1 MGAAKPLVERGFQAV
16 IVSARATFGSDGPF
30 NPFLCEREDGLDVL
44 DWVVK
49 QPWAGESIVLVGAS
63 YVGYTQWSVV
73 DAVPPQ
79 VKAMVPVVSNATF
92 AMAFNREGGFA
103 LETPFTWVVQ
113 VERQERKFANVR
125 NALDEREILQAM
137 RTLPLGQAD
146 VGLLGHRNS
155 YFQNVLDHDGDGP
168 FWQAADHVDKVADIT
183 VPASLVGGWYHLFLP
198 NQLRDFQT
206 LRRTAPD
213 TPHRVTIGPWA
224 HWAMAM
230 DGLATREALEWG
242 LAVAKGEAP
251 PERAPVRLFVMGE
264 DRWRDFP
271 AWPPPGYEPQ
281 RFHLQPGG
289 TLATDLATDLPAD
302 STPDDYQ
309 YDPAD
314 PTPAVGGVRM
324 WTLQKY
330 GRVNNAKLEA
340 RPDVLTYST
349 PALDKDVEVVG
360 EVSAEIFFRSSL
372 PYADVFVRLCDVDE
386 KGRSTNVCDGLI
398 SLADADET
406 TCAKVQ
412 LWPTAYRFKR
422 GHRIRV
428 QVSSGAFLRFNRNPG
443 TGEPRATAVTLRAA
457 TQQVFHDP
465 EHPSA
470 IVLPVRQVS

>member
-1 MGAAKPLVERGFQAV
+1 M

-30 NPFLCEREDGLDVL
+30 NPFLCEREDGLGVL

-63 YVGYTQWSVV
+63 YVGYTQWSVA

-92 AMAFNREGGFA
+92 TMAFNREDGFA
-103 LETPFTWVVQ
+103 LETPFTWAVQ
-113 VERQERKFANVR
+113 VERQERRFANVR
-125 NALDEREILQAM
+125 NVLEEREILQAM

-155 YFQNVLDHDGDGP
+155 YFQDVLDHDGDGP
-168 FWQAADHVDKVADIT
+168 FWQAADHADKVSDIT
-183 VPASLVGGWYHLFLP
+183 VPASLVGGWYDLFLP

-213 TPHRVTIGPWA
+213 TPHRVTIDPWA
-224 HWAMAM
+224 HWAM
-230 DGLATREALEWG
+230 DGLTTREALESG
-242 LAVAKGEAP
+242 LALAKGETP

-264 DRWRDFP
+264 DKWRNFP
-271 AWPPPGYEPQ
+271 TWPPPGYEPQ

-289 TLATDLATDLPAD
+289 ALATGLPAD
-302 STPDDYQ
+302 STPDDYH

-340 RPDVLTYST
+340 RPDVLTYTT

-360 EVSAEIFFRSSL
+360 EVSAEIYFRSSL
-372 PYADVFVRLCDVDE
+372 PYAEVFVRLCDVDE
-386 KGRSTNVCDGLI
+386 KGRSTNVCDGLL
-398 SLADADET
+398 SLTDADET
-406 TCAKVQ
+406 TCASVR
-412 LWPTAYRFKR
+412 LWPTAHRFKR
-422 GHRIRV
+422 DHRIRV
-428 QVSSGAFLRFNRNPG
+428 QVSSGAFPRFNRNLG

-457 TQQVFHDP
+457 TQQVFHAP

>member
-1 MGAAKPLVERGFQAV
+1 M
-16 IVSARATFGSDGPF
+16 STRATFGSDGPP
-30 NPFLCEREDGLDVL
+30 NPFLCEREDGLDTL

-63 YVGYTQWSVV
+63 YVGYTQWSVA

-92 AMAFNREGGFA
+92 SMAFNRKEGFA
-103 LETPFTWVVQ
+103 LETPFTWGVQ
-113 VERQERKFANVR
+113 VERQERRFANVR
-125 NALDEREILQAM
+125 NALEEREILRAM
-137 RTLPLGQAD
+137 RTLPLSQAD
-146 VGLLGHRNS
+146 VGLLGHRNE

-183 VPASLVGGWYHLFLP
+183 VPASLVGGWYDLFLP
-198 NQLRDFQT
+198 DQLRDFKT
-206 LRRTAPD
+206 LHETGQGTR
-213 TPHRVTIGPWA
+213 PHRVTIGPWA
-224 HWAMAM
+224 HWAMAMAM

-242 LAVAKGEAP
+242 LAFAKGETP
-251 PERAPVRLFVMGE
+251 PERAPVQLIVMGE
-264 DRWRDFP
+264 DKWRDFP
-271 AWPPPGYEPQ
+271 AWPPPGYKPQ
-281 RFHLQPGG
+281 HFHLQPGG
-289 TLATDLATDLPAD
+289 SLATGLPAD
-302 STPDDYQ
+302 STPDDYH

-330 GRVNNAKLEA
+330 GRVNNAELEA
-340 RPDVLTYST
+340 RPDVLAYTT
-349 PALDKDVEVVG
+349 PALDKDIEVIG

-398 SLADADET
+398 SLTDADER
-406 TCAKVQ
+406 TCATVQ

-428 QVSSGAFLRFNRNPG
+428 QVSSGAFPRFNRNPG
-443 TGEPRATAVTLRAA
+443 TGEPSATAVTLRAA

-465 EHPSA
+465 EHPST